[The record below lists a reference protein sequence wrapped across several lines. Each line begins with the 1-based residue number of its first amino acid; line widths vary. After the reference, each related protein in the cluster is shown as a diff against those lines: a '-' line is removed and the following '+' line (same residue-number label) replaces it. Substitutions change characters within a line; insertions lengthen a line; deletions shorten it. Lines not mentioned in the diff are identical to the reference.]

1 MAKKY
6 GRIAGRGGRDRLT
19 ALLLACA
26 MVACSWTVSAH
37 AERDGSSLSGAER
50 TSAESGAEAS
60 SAVSGGSEPA
70 AASDGESGAQSAAG
84 SSAPEVSSGETA
96 SSEGQIS
103 SGETASSEG
112 RASSGETA
120 SSEAHAPYELKQQ
133 KLAAAV
139 YADEKLETKSDGKTA
154 ITVEGSLPAGA
165 AVKAYPVRVK
175 LGGAAVLAAYDITVY
190 GPDGAAYQPEKPVR
204 VSISAPKLKDAPSV
218 DVYHVQDA
226 PAGEDEAARAAG
238 SASVA
243 SEPRDDDGNGAPV
256 EQATVEQNG
265 SEKAMKA
272 TKVAGGV
279 KPESETVE
287 FQAEGFSIYV
297 VTGEGS
303 STAGSKVAVN
313 DSTNPSYI
321 KMDTETQTTVKA
333 NVRDI
338 PTQGVHA
345 EAITVKNAT
354 VSWTSN
360 NTDVVAIAPSGSSNI
375 NLPSTNDFTATLTA
389 KGNSLEEGATATAT
403 VTISFTYTLH
413 HAGYS
418 RWGKN
423 YPEWDDSSTIETAQ
437 IHVTIQKP
445 SGETGT
451 GSGETKHEKTV
462 VKRTGGN
469 AATPS
474 GDPIYDLTL
483 DFSGTMQQ
491 FTSKQDVDI
500 VFVVDVSGSMDDPIK
515 SGSEKSRIEAA
526 KEAIGT
532 LQAAA
537 GPGAGGKDLN
547 ARYALVCFSGNRVF
561 LADNAYNDA
570 VIQQGWTDSVDTTK
584 ILIAND
590 NTTGK
595 GTNYEAGLL
604 LADNLIANDHSSA
617 KKLVIFLSDGVPTY
631 RYDTDGYTDGT
642 GTNDNEWS
650 HEGENLKNA
659 VTQAQNLKSHHA
671 DYFFAVGC
679 GELGSGQ
686 SILQSLTAVFG
697 DTNGDN
703 VLIATDESDLNRA
716 FTNIINST
724 TTIACKNV
732 SIVDALSDNIE
743 IYDPS
748 NTPVANVVTV
758 SVWEDDTDV
767 TSSLQDFSPNILYDS
782 DNRVLTVSLG
792 ESYTANPAYTYK
804 VTYPVVA
811 SESAKTAYSNDG
823 DSAYASSTADSGT
836 GTYAGELG
844 FFTNKKADISDEHPA
859 PSGGTYVTYQ
869 KVDNNNNPVGDP
881 YYEAYPMPV
890 IKIESLSLT
899 LKKTDGNNNFLSG
912 SAFTLYVKAEDAW
925 MSVGTYQIDKD
936 DGVAVSGLING
947 KSYKLEETTVP
958 AGYLKADDIYFT
970 VSGYQI
976 KPTDAQ
982 GQTLA
987 GWPKHMSFEN
997 NALTVA
1003 NDKIYTLPVTG
1014 GAGNL
1019 PFRVAGAA
1027 ILAGATV
1034 GLGFRLRRGKKKKGG
1049 PPAEQPL
1056 ESGANSDFHRSRYK
1070 IETIEKGEFL

>member
-26 MVACSWTVSAH
+26 MVACSWTVSVH

-96 SSEGQIS
+96 SSEG
-103 SGETASSEG
+103 
-112 RASSGETA
+112 RASSGETV

-139 YADEKLETKSDGKTA
+139 YADEKLETKSDDKTA

-226 PAGEDEAARAAG
+226 PAGEDEAAAG
-238 SASVA
+238 ASVA
-243 SEPRDDDGNGAPV
+243 SEPRDDGGNGAPV

-297 VTGEGS
+297 VMDNNGIQIVDGDKDI
-303 STAGSKVAVN
+303 KV
-313 DSTNPSYI
+313 
-321 KMDTETQTTVKA
+321 
-333 NVRDI
+333 
-338 PTQGVHA
+338 G
-345 EAITVKNAT
+345 EAITLYHENHNRGSWSTSDSNVIELSGPNNQNRVTVRGLKSGEAT
-354 VSWTSN
+354 VSYNTWTGN
-360 NTDVVAIAPSGSSNI
+360 EHTHTDTITI
-375 NLPSTNDFTATLTA
+375 
-389 KGNSLEEGATATAT
+389 T
-403 VTISFTYTLH
+403 VT
-413 HAGYS
+413 A
-418 RWGKN
+418 
-423 YPEWDDSSTIETAQ
+423 PDDGPT
-437 IHVTIQKP
+437 
-445 SGETGT
+445 
-451 GSGETKHEKTV
+451 ETKHEKTV
-462 VKRTGGN
+462 VKRTGDN

-500 VFVVDVSGSMDDPIK
+500 VFVVDVSGSMDNPIK
-515 SGSEKSRIEAA
+515 SGSSKSRIQAA
-526 KEAIGT
+526 RDAINT

-537 GPGAGGKDLN
+537 GPDGKDLN

-570 VIQQGWTDSVDTTK
+570 VIQQGWTDSVDTENIKT
-584 ILIAND
+584 ANG
-590 NTTGK
+590 NTTGR

-604 LADNLIANDHSSA
+604 LADNLIANDDSSA

-631 RYDTDGYTDGT
+631 RYDSNGYTEGN
-642 GTNDNEWS
+642 GRNDN
-650 HEGENLKNA
+650 EGENLENA

-732 SIVDALSDNIE
+732 SIVDALSSNIE
-743 IYDPS
+743 IYNTSSKQIYDPES
-748 NTPVANVVTV
+748 DQDLSELKDLVKISVVDQDGKVVT
-758 SVWEDDTDV
+758 SPDFNPRV
-767 TSSLQDFSPNILYDS
+767 TSY

-792 ESYTANPAYTYK
+792 ENYTANPAYTYK

-811 SESAKTAYSNDG
+811 SESAKAGFAANGEQAYDG
-823 DSAYASSTADSGT
+823 TADSGT

-844 FFTNKKADISDEHPA
+844 FFTNEKAEISDEHSA
-859 PSGGTYVTYQ
+859 PRGGTYVTYQ
-869 KVDNNNNPVGDP
+869 KVDDQGNEVGVP

-899 LKKTDGNNNFLSG
+899 LKKTDGNNFLSG

-925 MSVGTYQIDKD
+925 MSVGTYQINKD

-958 AGYLKADDIYFT
+958 AGYLKADGIYFT

-982 GQTLA
+982 GQTLG
-987 GWPKHMSFEN
+987 GWPKHISFEN

-1027 ILAGATV
+1027 ILAGAAV

-1049 PPAEQPL
+1049 PPQ
-1056 ESGANSDFHRSRYK
+1056 NSP
-1070 IETIEKGEFL
+1070 